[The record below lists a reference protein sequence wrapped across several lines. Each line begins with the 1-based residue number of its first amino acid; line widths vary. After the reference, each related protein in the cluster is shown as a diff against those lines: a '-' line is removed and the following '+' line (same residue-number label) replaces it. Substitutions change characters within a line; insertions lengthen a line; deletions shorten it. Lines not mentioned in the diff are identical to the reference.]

1 MSGKHLW
8 SLVDTLD
15 PDLWVQT
22 HRETYN
28 RMAADYTRRI
38 DDYAASDEA
47 ERFVRMMATSPFH
60 EPSILDAGCGPGRDA
75 CLLKLAGARITGLEL
90 SEAML
95 HEAQLLDNEQLCQG
109 DVRQIPLRSD
119 AFDGVWCFAALGH
132 LPPVSVPSVLG
143 EFRRVVGNGWLYI
156 VVREGTGVPRLAW
169 EETLPPYFTDF
180 TLTRLTQQLYSANF
194 MIKESGVW
202 SGPDSRNWLHVIAQ
216 GT

>member
-1 MSGKHLW
+1 MNGTHRSAL
-8 SLVDTLD
+8 LDPLD

-22 HRETYN
+22 HRATYN

-38 DDYAASDEA
+38 DDYAASEEA
-47 ERFVRMMATSPFH
+47 ERFVRMTATSPVH

-95 HEAQLLDNEQLCQG
+95 YEAQLLDNEQLCQG
-109 DVRQIPLRSD
+109 DVRQLPLRSD
-119 AFDGVWCFAALGH
+119 AFYGVWCFAVLGH
-132 LPPVSVPSVLG
+132 LPPVSVPSVLA

-156 VVREGTGVPRLAW
+156 VVREGTGVRRTAW
-169 EETLPPYFTDF
+169 EETLPRYFTDF
-180 TLTRLTQQLYSANF
+180 TLTGLTQQLYGANF
-194 MIKESGVW
+194 SIKERGVW
-202 SGPDSRNWLHVIAQ
+202 SGPDSHHWLHVIAQ

>member
-1 MSGKHLW
+1 MSGKRLS

-22 HRETYN
+22 HRATYN

-47 ERFVRMMATSPFH
+47 ERFVRMA
-60 EPSILDAGCGPGRDA
+60 A
-75 CLLKLAGARITGLEL
+75 CLLKLAGARITGLDL

-95 HEAQLLDNEQLCQG
+95 YEAQLLDNEQLCQG

-132 LPPVSVPSVLG
+132 LPPIAVPLVLE

-156 VVREGTGVPRLAW
+156 VVREGTGVRRAAW
-169 EETLPPYFTDF
+169 EETLSRYFTDF
-180 TLTRLTQQLYSANF
+180 TLTGLTQQLCGANF
-194 MIKESGVW
+194 TINESGVW
-202 SGPDSRNWLHVIAQ
+202 AGPDSRQWLHVIAQ

>member
-1 MSGKHLW
+1 MSEERLS

-22 HRETYN
+22 HRATYN

-47 ERFVRMMATSPFH
+47 ERFVRMTATSPVH

-75 CLLKLAGARITGLEL
+75 CLLKLAGARITGLDL

-95 HEAQLLDNEQLCQG
+95 CEAQLLDNEQLCQG

-132 LPPVSVPSVLG
+132 LPPIAVPLVLE

-156 VVREGTGVPRLAW
+156 VVREGTGVRRAAW
-169 EETLPPYFTDF
+169 EETLSRYFTDF
-180 TLTRLTQQLYSANF
+180 TLTGLTQQLCGANF
-194 MIKESGVW
+194 TINESGVW
-202 SGPDSRNWLHVIAQ
+202 AGPDSRQWLHVIAQ